1 MELDPEVL
9 SIVAVS
15 AAGVAV
21 IALAF
26 AVRSGSRIRKMRRVL
41 RVMQA
46 SKGAGEVTLDD
57 AEDVIRQLADV
68 SKRVEDL
75 EVVARLAV
83 QHVGL
88 VRFDAFEDMGGH
100 LSFAAAMLDAEGDGF
115 VLTSINGRQE
125 TRIYAKPIERGSS
138 RYHLSEEEQEAVRR
152 AIASRY
158 RSS

>member
-1 MELDPEVL
+1 MKLDPNVL
-9 SIVAVS
+9 SIVAVA

-21 IALAF
+21 IALAL
-26 AVRSGSRIRKMRRVL
+26 ALRSTTRVRRLRRAL

-46 SKGAGEVTLDD
+46 STGSDVTLEDT
-57 AEDVIRQLADV
+57 EDVVRLLADV
-68 SKRVEDL
+68 GKRVDDL

-88 VRFDAFEDMGGH
+88 VRFDAFEDMGGN

-125 TRIYAKPIERGSS
+125 TRIYAKPIDGGASH
-138 RYHLSEEEQEAVRR
+138 YHLSEEEQEAIRR
-152 AIASRY
+152 AISSRH
-158 RSS
+158 RTA